1 MSRLV
6 RDAVL
11 SHASIDVRGR
21 EDPLAAYGGD
31 LDACLAGVEAGAYER
46 GRQDGMRVGY
56 ELALA
61 DQSQITS
68 LVEGALG
75 IAIAR
80 LQSVCEQDA
89 ARISALALEIAK
101 AVVGREPHDDGV
113 ALAARVRDAL
123 ATVDDRPL
131 HLGVHP
137 DDVAGLDRALADVD
151 GLTVVADPT
160 VAPGEGRLHGRW
172 AEADLTRGAAWLA
185 IQRAL
190 AS

>member
-11 SHASIDVRGR
+11 TSLPIDVRGR
-21 EDPLAAYGGD
+21 EDPLATYGGD

-61 DQSQITS
+61 DQSQLTS
-68 LVEGALG
+68 LVEAALG
-75 IAIAR
+75 SAVAR
-80 LQSVCEQDA
+80 LQAVCEQDA
-89 ARISALALEIAK
+89 QRITALALEIAR
-101 AVVGREPHDDGV
+101 AVVGREPHDDGL
-113 ALAARVRDAL
+113 ALAGRVREAL

-131 HLGVHP
+131 QLGVHP
-137 DDVAGLDRALADVD
+137 DDVAGLSRALADVA
-151 GLTVVADPT
+151 GLTVAPDPT
-160 VAPGEGRLHGRW
+160 LTPGEGRLHGRW

-190 AS
+190 AV